1 MDHTRL
7 CKIRRKLV
15 LLAVL
20 MVVANTVSFF
30 EWNKVR
36 NNFNSTDCPES
47 MDFFNKTMDL
57 TLSKVLMKCF
67 DLANVAAGFAILFF
81 CGTSYILD
89 LPQKKI
95 ASQNLGAVLMCIG
108 CHCLQIADV
117 ARKRKCV
124 EKIIIHFFS
133 PYTCSNQNDI
143 NEIASHIII
152 SMICLV
158 ASCLIVVL
166 LFIKAF
172 ELHVFA
178 RDHILELDIP
188 MGVLFGASSSP
199 EPPNQVVR
207 SRRPVTYTRLRDQV
221 TLPIDEPAP
230 EIPDYGDDGLPS
242 YEEALRLREEQNRVG
257 QEPVHDD
264 SVSGHE
270 TTIASTEEIQ
280 RNPRNPNQHIATQTD
295 GQNEDLSISK
305 GLDFEH
311 VSGDENSL
319 QGSRSDNG
327 DGIRNNGAIRGPS
340 QGNGQ

>member
-1 MDHTRL
+1 
-7 CKIRRKLV
+7 
-15 LLAVL
+15 
-20 MVVANTVSFF
+20 
-30 EWNKVR
+30 
-36 NNFNSTDCPES
+36 

-67 DLANVAAGFAILFF
+67 DLANVAAGSAILFF

-95 ASQNLGAVLMCIG
+95 ASQNLGAVLMSIG

-143 NEIASHIII
+143 NEVASHIII

-166 LFIKAF
+166 LFVKAF

-230 EIPDYGDDGLPS
+230 EIPDYDDDGLPS

-257 QEPVHDD
+257 QEPVQND
-264 SVSGHE
+264 SISGQE
-270 TTIASTEEIQ
+270 TTTASTEQIQ
-280 RNPRNPNQHIATQTD
+280 SNPNQHIVTQTD
-295 GQNEDLSISK
+295 GQNEDLSISE

-311 VSGDENSL
+311 VSVDGNLFKGVAVTMATESKTAEQFKDLLKEMD
-319 QGSRSDNG
+319 SD
-327 DGIRNNGAIRGPS
+327 DFCLKLE
-340 QGNGQ
+340 